1 MNYEILDALSQITR
15 EKSVDRQMLVET
27 LEAGLASAVR
37 KKHGA
42 TADVQVSF
50 SNDTGAITVAL
61 RKTVVETVED
71 AALQLTLEEARAH
84 KSNAQV
90 GDVLTFPLPIAE
102 FGRNAIQTAKQV
114 LIQRVR
120 EAERERVFKEYSDK
134 IGTLVRGVVQQVDR
148 GNVIVKL
155 DHSEGFLPAREQI
168 PRSYHR
174 QGEYVRAVVTVVD
187 KSAKG
192 PQVILSR
199 THPEFLRRLFE
210 SEVPEIA
217 EGIVEV
223 KAVAREAGF
232 RSKISVYSTDPRVD
246 AVGSCVGLKGSR
258 VQSIV
263 RELGGERI
271 DIVPWSQDASVFVSR
286 ALSPAKVMDVRVQEA
301 DKRMIVVVAD
311 DQLSLAIGK
320 GGQNARLAARLT
332 GWKIDLISKSEEKK
346 KQDLARANRIEVEKL
361 ELGEATTEKLISAGI
376 ETVHELVA
384 TPLDKL
390 VEIPGIGE
398 KTAEKI
404 MAVATEYLA
413 AHPPVVLEAAA
424 PELAFSPEMEAAPEA
439 AGAEPTGAV
448 PGEPAAEAVASA
460 EPSSEPSA
468 EPADEPPASPSPEP
482 APAESAAGSGTTSE
496 DGETRV

>member
-1 MNYEILDALSQITR
+1 MNNEILDALSQITR
-15 EKSVDRQMLVET
+15 EKSVDRALLVET

-37 KKHGA
+37 KKYGA
-42 TADVQVSF
+42 TADVEVRF
-50 SNDTGAITVAL
+50 ANDTGQISVAIRRA
-61 RKTVVETVED
+61 VVETVED
-71 AALQLTLEEARAH
+71 PAVQMTVEEARAY
-84 KSNAQV
+84 KSDARV
-90 GDVLTFPLPIAE
+90 GDVLTFPLSIAE
-102 FGRNAIQTAKQV
+102 FGRNAVQTAKQV

-174 QGEYVRAVVTVVD
+174 QGDYVRAVVSSVD
-187 KSAKG
+187 KSVKG

-199 THPEFLRRLFE
+199 THPDFLRRLFE
-210 SEVPEIA
+210 AEVPEIA
-217 EGIVEV
+217 DSIVEV
-223 KAVAREAGF
+223 KAVAREAGS

-271 DIVPWSQDASVFVSR
+271 DIVPWSQDPAVFVSR
-286 ALSPAKVMDVRVQEA
+286 ALSPARVMDVKVHEA
-301 DKRMIVVVAD
+301 EKRMVLVVAD

-332 GWKIDLISKSEEKK
+332 GWKIDLISKSDEKK
-346 KQDLARANRIEVEKL
+346 RQELERSSRVEVEKL

-376 ETVHELVA
+376 ETLQELLA
-384 TPLDKL
+384 QPLEKL

-398 KTAEKI
+398 KTAEKVI
-404 MAVATEYLA
+404 ATAKEYLE
-413 AHPPVVLEAAA
+413 AHPTARPEAASSEMEFTPEMEPAEQGAANAAA
-424 PELAFSPEMEAAPEA
+424 PGAEAAPE
-439 AGAEPTGAV
+439 T
-448 PGEPAAEAVASA
+448 
-460 EPSSEPSA
+460 
-468 EPADEPPASPSPEP
+468 
-482 APAESAAGSGTTSE
+482 APA
-496 DGETRV
+496 GEGERHG